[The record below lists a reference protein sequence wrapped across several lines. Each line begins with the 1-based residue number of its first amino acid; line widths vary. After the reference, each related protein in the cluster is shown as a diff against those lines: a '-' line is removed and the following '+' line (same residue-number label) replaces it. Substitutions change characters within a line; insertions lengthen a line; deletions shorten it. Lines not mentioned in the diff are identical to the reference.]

1 MDFTK
6 RLRPGV
12 QRGEITCSIRIW
24 HSPRVKVGNRYD
36 STGVGHIEI
45 DSIEQMEMSDI
56 TPELARE
63 SGFNGLVDLLKIA
76 KHGSGT
82 NVYLVRFHCV
92 GSPAAKAKR
101 AKTAARK
108 APNGEKQRK
117 RIAKI
122 VESFPEGEA
131 KPLGRH
137 MSLEVRNKRFGWF
150 MIDHHEDGR
159 VALNCKASAEMH
171 DILQRLLPAH
181 FHVPKYVGHKGWVG
195 VWLDLPKLD
204 WAAVELALREAYLR
218 TAPKKL
224 AGQIPAR

>member
-45 DSIEQMEMSDI
+45 DSIEQIEMSDV

-92 GSPAAKAKR
+92 AAPKAKAK
-101 AKTAARK
+101 TPARK
-108 APNGEKQRK
+108 TVDGEKQRK
-117 RIAKI
+117 RIAGI
-122 VESFPEGEA
+122 AESFPEAEA
-131 KPLGRH
+131 KPTGRH
-137 MSLEVRNKRFGWF
+137 MSLEVRGKRFGWF
-150 MIDHHEDGR
+150 MIDHHGDGR
-159 VALNCKASAEMH
+159 VAVNCKASAEMH
-171 DILQRLLPAH
+171 DMLQRLVPAH
-181 FHVPKYVGHKGWVG
+181 FHVPKYVGSKGWVG
-195 VWLDLPKLD
+195 VWLDLPKLE